1 MSLIRRITALLH
13 PGREHTAASAVG
25 LLMFATLLA
34 RVVGALRDVYVAAA
48 FGAGPLTDAYIA
60 AFTLPDFLLY
70 LFAGGSI
77 SITFISL
84 YGRRIAAGAEA
95 EAEEAFSIIIT
106 TLVLAFTVV
115 AILGALFAPWFTA
128 HWFHG
133 FTPEQAAL
141 CVRLTRLLMP
151 QPVFFLIGGVL
162 SAVLQTRRKFLIPA
176 LAPLVYTLAII
187 LGGILLKSREGIAGL
202 AIGATAGA
210 ALGPFLLNAVGAAS
224 AKIRYRP
231 SLNIAH
237 PAFREWLRLSIPLML
252 GVSVV
257 AADDWIMRYFASGA
271 AGEITLLNNAKRLLQ
286 LPIGVFGQAAG
297 IAALPFFAALWGAG
311 KSKEF
316 AAAVNGAVTRL
327 AAVCL
332 LVTGWFAIAAPALTD
347 LYLRRGKFSLAD
359 SRLTAHHF
367 AAFAPAL
374 VLWAVQ
380 GLYARGFYGAG
391 DMIRP
396 MVAGTLITLLS
407 IPVYGFCFHH
417 WQIAGLIAASDLA
430 ILTHTVVLAVMLD
443 RKGWVPLNGLDWPE
457 LGKCLA
463 AALAGGGAGLLA
475 LRITPYLGTR
485 RSAVA
490 ALLGVTVAWLWAAGA
505 VLWAANARLPREL
518 WEKITAKVQS

>member
-1 MSLIRRITALLH
+1 MI
-13 PGREHTAASAVG
+13 
-25 LLMFATLLA
+25 ATLLA
-34 RVVGALRDVYVAAA
+34 RIVGALRDVYVAAA

-106 TLVLAFTVV
+106 VLVLAFTVV
-115 AILGALFAPWFTA
+115 AMLGVLFAPWFTA
-128 HWFHG
+128 HWFRG
-133 FTPEQAAL
+133 FSPDQAAL

-151 QPVFFLIGGVL
+151 QPVFFLIGGVI

-202 AIGATAGA
+202 AIGATVGA
-210 ALGPFLLNAVGAAS
+210 ALGPFLLNAFGAAS

-231 SLNIAH
+231 SLNLSH
-237 PAFREWLRLSIPLML
+237 PAFREWLWLSIPLML

-297 IAALPFFAALWGAG
+297 IAALPFFAALWGAD
-311 KSKEF
+311 KKIEF

-332 LVTGWFAIAAPALTD
+332 LVTGWLAVAAPAITD
-347 LYLRRGKFSLAD
+347 IYLRRGKFSLEN
-359 SRLTAHHF
+359 SHLTALHF
-367 AAFAPAL
+367 AGFMPAL
-374 VLWAVQ
+374 VFWAVQ
-380 GLYARGFYGAG
+380 GLYARGFYAAG
-391 DMIRP
+391 DMVRP
-396 MVAGTLITLLS
+396 MVAGTLITILSLPIYALL
-407 IPVYGFCFHH
+407 FHH
-417 WQIAGLIAASDLA
+417 WGINGLIAASDLA

-443 RKGWVPLNGLDWPE
+443 RKGWVPLRGLDWRE
-457 LGKCLA
+457 LGKCFF

-490 ALLGVTVAWLWAAGA
+490 ALLGVSFAWLWAAGA
-505 VLWAANARLPREL
+505 VLWITNARLPKEL
-518 WEKITAKVQS
+518 WGKLAAKARSAPG